1 MRIFYT
7 LLFCCLLSI
16 PAFSQLTV
24 EQPYTIEQYV
34 SEVLIGNGVTAT
46 NITYTGSEEQL
57 GYLSGADGLFSVS
70 SGLVLSTDH
79 ATHLSDPG
87 CMDTQFCAGCQGL
100 GNDQDLLDVAN
111 SVPPLIGQTFTV
123 SSVNDL
129 CILEFDFE
137 AGGDS
142 ISFNYVF
149 GSDEYLT
156 YVNTTYNDI
165 FAFFLSGPGITGPY
179 NSPAGFP
186 DGAINIASVPDSDPL
201 LPVTISS
208 VNNVTNAAYYIDNQ
222 TNNGICI
229 NGYTETFTASASVQC
244 GETYHIKLAIADG
257 SDSALESFVVLEEGS
272 FSSNAIDIVA
282 SATIDGA
289 EVFLGD
295 TTVVEGCN
303 TAVFTVIRPDDT
315 LQDTITLNIFGTAV
329 NGSDF
334 IEIPTSWILEPGE
347 SSFDLELDPYN
358 DSANEGAETVTIE
371 YEYVND
377 CGDTI
382 LSSATIV
389 ILDPEPITLFTSP
402 VGCLD
407 GAGNIDLIVNPL
419 SGFGP
424 FDYQWNTAENDT
436 LDNFTYNTGFIPGS
450 ATVTV
455 TDVCESV
462 TEATITWDILEEFL
476 GGEETICLGQTA
488 TVPSSGG
495 TGGFSE
501 ILTEIEDADG
511 DLIWVS
517 IVGAS
522 LDTTLIS
529 FLDNI
534 DAITGLYDGLYTSGS
549 SGVCAIEVQLIDGC
563 GSIAYSTIGV
573 EICELE
579 FYNVFSPNSD
589 GKNDTFEIMGL
600 QGYPGSQLS
609 VYDRWGVQVYTN
621 SNYIGAWRG
630 INNQSAP
637 LPEGTYYYTLSVNY
651 VGDEPLEYIGDV
663 VTDLSVEGVVKFSGN
678 VMIVR

>member
-1 MRIFYT
+1 ME
-7 LLFCCLLSI
+7 CCC
-16 PAFSQLTV
+16 F
-24 EQPYTIEQYV
+24 
-34 SEVLIGNGVTAT
+34 
-46 NITYTGSEEQL
+46 
-57 GYLSGADGLFSVS
+57 
-70 SGLVLSTDH
+70 
-79 ATHLSDPG
+79 
-87 CMDTQFCAGCQGL
+87 
-100 GNDQDLLDVAN
+100 
-111 SVPPLIGQTFTV
+111 
-123 SSVNDL
+123 
-129 CILEFDFE
+129 
-137 AGGDS
+137 GG
-142 ISFNYVF
+142 
-149 GSDEYLT
+149 
-156 YVNTTYNDI
+156 
-165 FAFFLSGPGITGPY
+165 
-179 NSPAGFP
+179 
-186 DGAINIASVPDSDPL
+186 
-201 LPVTISS
+201 
-208 VNNVTNAAYYIDNQ
+208 
-222 TNNGICI
+222 
-229 NGYTETFTASASVQC
+229 
-244 GETYHIKLAIADG
+244 
-257 SDSALESFVVLEEGS
+257 
-272 FSSNAIDIVA
+272 
-282 SATIDGA
+282 
-289 EVFLGD
+289 
-295 TTVVEGCN
+295 
-303 TAVFTVIRPDDT
+303 
-315 LQDTITLNIFGTAV
+315 
-329 NGSDF
+329 
-334 IEIPTSWILEPGE
+334 
-347 SSFDLELDPYN
+347 
-358 DSANEGAETVTIE
+358 
-371 YEYVND
+371 
-377 CGDTI
+377 GDTI

-534 DAITGLYDGLYTSGS
+534 DAITGLYDGLYSSGS
-549 SGVCAIEVQLIDGC
+549 GGVGAIEVQLIDGC

>member
-7 LLFCCLLSI
+7 LLFFSLISLT
-16 PAFSQLTV
+16 AFSQVTV
-24 EQPYTIEQYV
+24 DQPYTIEQYV

-57 GYLSGADGLFSVS
+57 GYLSGAEGLFSVS

-111 SVPPLIGQTFTV
+111 SVPPLIGQTFNV

-149 GSDEYLT
+149 GSDEYLMW
-156 YVNTTYNDI
+156 VNSTYNDI

-179 NSPAGFP
+179 DAPLGFP

-208 VNNVTNAAYYIDNQ
+208 VNNVTNAAYYIDNPS
-222 TNNGICI
+222 NNDICI

-244 GETYHIKLAIADG
+244 GEVYHIKLAIADG
-257 SDSALESFVVLEEGS
+257 SDNALESFVVLEEGS

-282 SATIDGA
+282 DASLEGA
-289 EVFLGD
+289 EIFLGD

-303 TAVFTVIRPDDT
+303 DAVFTVIRPDDT
-315 LQDTITLNIFGTAV
+315 LQDTIYLNVYGTATM
-329 NGSDF
+329 GGDF
-334 IEIPTSWILEPGE
+334 SSVFSIVIMEPGQ
-347 SSFDLELDPYN
+347 SSADVSLGVINDNVNEDP
-358 DSANEGAETVTIE
+358 EWVTVE
-371 YEYVND
+371 YEYIND

-382 LSSATIV
+382 LTSATIV
-389 ILDPEPITLFTSP
+389 ILDPEPITLYTSP

-419 SGFGP
+419 SGYGP
-424 FDYQWNTAENDT
+424 FDFQWNTAENDT
-436 LDNFTYNTGFIPGS
+436 LNNFTYNTGGNPGS

-462 TEATITWDILEEFL
+462 TEATITWDILADFV
-476 GGEETICLGQTA
+476 GGDETICLGQTS

-501 ILTEIEDADG
+501 ILTEIEDPDG
-511 DLIWVS
+511 DMVWVS

-534 DAITGLYDGLYTSGS
+534 DAITGLYDGLYSSGS
-549 SGVCAIEVQLIDGC
+549 GGVGSLEVQLIDGC
-563 GSIAYSTIGV
+563 GSIAFSTIGV

-589 GKNDTFEIMGL
+589 GKNDTFEILGL
-600 QGYPGSQLS
+600 QGYPGSQLA
-609 VYDRWGVQVYTN
+609 VYDRWGVQVYYN

-630 INNQSAP
+630 INNQNAP
-637 LPEGTYYYTLSVNY
+637 LPEGTYYYTLAVNY
-651 VGDEPLEYIGDV
+651 VGEEPLEYTGDV
-663 VTDLSVEGVVKFSGN
+663 VTDLSAEGVVKFSGS
-678 VMIVR
+678 VMILR